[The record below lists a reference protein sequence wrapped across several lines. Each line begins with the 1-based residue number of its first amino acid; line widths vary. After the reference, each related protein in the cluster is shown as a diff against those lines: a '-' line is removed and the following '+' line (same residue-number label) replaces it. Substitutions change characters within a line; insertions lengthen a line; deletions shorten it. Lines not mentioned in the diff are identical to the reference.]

1 MRIQSVKESADELGI
16 WNMHARTHTHTH
28 TYVYKLTKEL
38 LDSMDNIY
46 KISKSEQ
53 CLFFYFLTMH

>member
-16 WNMHARTHTHTH
+16 WNMHAHTHTHTH

-38 LDSMDNIY
+38 LDSMDNIH

-53 CLFFYFLTMH
+53 YLFFYFLTMH